1 MVIWK
6 HSAMFLSRSLEILI
20 SNILCAVM
28 EQEWLAGFITRK
40 SSAASADTAPKGN
53 FMEGQKVFC
62 KDCKFQEKIY
72 KYQCLNGYYQRFYA
86 LICKAN
92 SYVETDQSVFC
103 ID

>member
-53 FMEGQKVFC
+53 FMEGQKSSVRIASF
-62 KDCKFQEKIY
+62 KK
-72 KYQCLNGYYQRFYA
+72 RF
-86 LICKAN
+86 ISIN
-92 SYVETDQSVFC
+92 V
-103 ID
+103 